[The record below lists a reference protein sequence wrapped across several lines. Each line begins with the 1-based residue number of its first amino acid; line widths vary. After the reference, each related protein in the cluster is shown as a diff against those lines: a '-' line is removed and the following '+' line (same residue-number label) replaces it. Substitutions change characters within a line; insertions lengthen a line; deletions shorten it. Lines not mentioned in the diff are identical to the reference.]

1 MYFAATEPVTHVW
14 HYWLGV
20 VLAIS
25 AIGLVLTLAALYL
38 VTVVRTRYTRK
49 DA

>member
-1 MYFAATEPVTHVW
+1 MFFAAEPVTHVW

-20 VLAIS
+20 VLAVS

-38 VTVVRTRYTRK
+38 VTVVRTRYARK
-49 DA
+49 DS